1 MSPAVRMRS
10 RTRVRLRRPIR
21 ELVVLSLSAFLVAGC
36 SWTTPAPARSTAPT
50 ALPAPPATAKTMTT
64 ATIATTSPGDA
75 ALGAVQRAIADFN
88 ATAGGPVSVQQAALH
103 SLVSSGQQA
112 AQQACPI
119 ATSTIS
125 LEPVYSRLEPAPSWR
140 PSSGTLP
147 GVVYAIPTL
156 IRIHSGD
163 RITGTDLTDLHL
175 AIDENQV
182 RFPSLCLN

>member
-10 RTRVRLRRPIR
+10 RMRVGLNRPVR
-21 ELVVLSLSAFLVAGC
+21 ALALLSLSAFLLAGC
-36 SWTTPAPARSTAPT
+36 SWTTPAPARSAAPS
-50 ALPAPPATAKTMTT
+50 ALPAPPATA
-64 ATIATTSPGDA
+64 ITSPGDA
-75 ALGAVQRAIADFN
+75 ALVAVQRAIADFN

-125 LEPVYSRLEPAPSWR
+125 FEPVYSRLEPAPSWR

>member
-1 MSPAVRMRS
+1 M
-10 RTRVRLRRPIR
+10 R
-21 ELVVLSLSAFLVAGC
+21 ELVVLSLSAFLIAGC
-36 SWTTPAPARSTAPT
+36 SWTTPAPARSAAPT
-50 ALPAPPATAKTMTT
+50 TLPAPPATAKTMTT